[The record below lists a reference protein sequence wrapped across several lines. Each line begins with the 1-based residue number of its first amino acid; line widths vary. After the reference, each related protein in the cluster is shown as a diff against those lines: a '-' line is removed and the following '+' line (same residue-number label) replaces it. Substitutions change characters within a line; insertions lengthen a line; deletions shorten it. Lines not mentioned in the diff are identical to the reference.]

1 MVSVNMEG
9 LWMVCDRKSLEIL
22 FINNHREPLRT
33 TYWEPLRSIDS
44 HWEPLTATG
53 NHWNHWEPFE
63 PLETIENH
71 KKPLRT
77 TGITGCHW
85 EPLGTTE
92 NHWQPLV
99 TIGTAENH
107 WKPLRTTGKHWEPLG
122 TIENYWNHW
131 LPLRSVGTT
140 GNHLKS
146 LRTTGNHWEPLESL
160 GILLLTTIGN
170 HWEPLESLGILF
182 INNHREALRTTGS
195 HWNHWERLEPL
206 GIIENHWTIEN
217 HLFHINIII
226 NILTMRCDQCQNVEL
241 FSGRW
246 TCILLFIMGDN
257 FYIQIN
263 CTTFGM
269 WIFISKCRNT
279 FGMTNSISKWRDTF
293 GMTNSISKFEYG
305 DLWPA
310 RSWCALYGTFH
321 VRLSGSVF
329 GTLQGIVSDLPMN
342 DDGREIQLGL
352 SVEEGWKA
360 GGQWV
365 TAVCWS
371 LWFSNAQAKS
381 HQYVNLFSHWNHT

>member
-1 MVSVNMEG
+1 M
-9 LWMVCDRKSLEIL
+9 
-22 FINNHREPLRT
+22 
-33 TYWEPLRSIDS
+33 
-44 HWEPLTATG
+44 TATG

-107 WKPLRTTGKHWEPLG
+107 WKSLRTTGKHWEPLG

-140 GNHLKS
+140 GNHLES
-146 LRTTGNHWEPLESL
+146 LRTT
-160 GILLLTTIGN
+160 GN

-195 HWNHWERLEPL
+195 HWNHWEWLESLGTIGTTGNYWEPL
-206 GIIENHWTIEN
+206 NHWEPLVP
-217 HLFHINIII
+217 HQHHHQHI
-226 NILTMRCDQCQNVEL
+226 TMRGDQCQNVEL

-293 GMTNSISKFEYG
+293 GMTNSISKFEHG

-310 RSWCALYGTFH
+310 RLWCALYGTFQ

-329 GTLQGIVSDLPMN
+329 GMLQGIVSDLAMN
-342 DDGREIQLGL
+342 DDGRKIQLGL